1 MNAAVLGFKTWPWVF
16 VSLTPLLM
24 IFGDRVGRHGSSQ
37 TQTRG
42 MFSYGGVLQLYRA
55 ATQEPQRSTPEVN
68 GTVTTGGSPVTDK
81 VFISSFS

>member
-42 MFSYGGVLQLYRA
+42 MFSYGGVLQLYQLPGFQTTMLLDTTRHQLGQLFELLLRNLNA
-55 ATQEPQRSTPEVN
+55 APR
-68 GTVTTGGSPVTDK
+68 K
-81 VFISSFS
+81 